1 MDNDKSIV
9 ERITE
14 TVKEIAHIAADAADQ
29 ALKPQESPVKAAD
42 QRAAAYIP
50 LAGDGLVSDP
60 MMVASIV
67 MARARKKKRAAPKR
81 AAKAAKKAGAKK
93 AVKKKA
99 ARKSASKAP
108 KRPAKKSKK
117 AAARNKKKT
126 FKERDQ
132 NGKEGADENAQ
143 GQPQDLKPRSS
154 ESRRRQA
161 ATTGGNEPRWCT
173 SFSRSLAIERL

>member
-99 ARKSASKAP
+99 ARKSASKAA

-126 FKERDQ
+126 FKKSATRTARKAPTKTRK
-132 NGKEGADENAQ
+132 G
-143 GQPQDLKPRSS
+143 
-154 ESRRRQA
+154 SRR
-161 ATTGGNEPRWCT
+161 T
-173 SFSRSLAIERL
+173 